1 MSTIHGAVELTDEN
15 FLDQPEHP
23 LLAEQPAVGWHELI
37 SLLTTV
43 ALADLAIYRGHG
55 YAGWAAILA
64 AVPVLLLVGSTRRA
78 GGLTPLMIGLM
89 LWAIALRL
97 VWCGGPLAVGVG
109 LVLLPAYVLALG
121 GRVPY
126 LFDGLAVM
134 ARLVVAGCLGVAAY
148 GRDVLKF
155 CRRFVPSQW
164 VATALPL
171 GVGSLFA
178 AVFLMANPDLVSEFN
193 HRLSALI
200 EALRDWIIQYS
211 AWEALFCLGVAW
223 AAIGLLRPLLPR
235 LASASLPQPRS
246 VTPSEP
252 APAPLYAALRN
263 TLLMVI
269 GLFGAYLIFEFRTLW
284 FRDFPK
290 KFHYSGY
297 AHEGAAWLTIALALA
312 TAVLSLI
319 FRGRIQHDPRIGRLR
334 TLAAIWSAESLI
346 LSVAVYHRLFIYV
359 GYNGMTRMRF
369 VGYFGVTAVVV
380 GFLLVVVKIA
390 RQKDFGWLLQRHLW
404 TLALAVFLFAI
415 TPVDYLAMRYNVQ
428 RVLSGD
434 PAPSVQFSVQ
444 PLNAEAL
451 LTLPP
456 LLACENE
463 TVRAGIQAL
472 LTDRQMK
479 AEEIARHP
487 AGGHWT
493 AFQLANH
500 KFLRQ
505 LQASLPVRPDR
516 PADAARQNAWERF
529 RAYAY
534 QWY

>member
-1 MSTIHGAVELTDEN
+1 MSTINGAVELPDES
-15 FLDQPEHP
+15 FLDRPEHP
-23 LLAEQPAVGWHELI
+23 LLAEQPAVGWLELI

-43 ALADLAIYRGHG
+43 ALADLALYRGHG
-55 YAGWAAILA
+55 YAGWAAIFA
-64 AVPVLLLVGSTRRA
+64 AAPVLLLVGSTRRA
-78 GGLTPLMIGLM
+78 GGLAPLVIGLM

-97 VWCGGPLAVGVG
+97 VWCGGPLAAGVG
-109 LVLLPAYVLALG
+109 LVLLPAYVLALS

-134 ARLVVAGCLGVAAY
+134 ARLVVAGCWGVAAY
-148 GRDVLKF
+148 GRDAVKF
-155 CRRFVPSQW
+155 CRKFVPSQW
-164 VATALPL
+164 IATALPL

-178 AVFLMANPDLVSEFN
+178 VVFLMANPDLVTEFN
-193 HRLSALI
+193 QRLSELM
-200 EALRDWIIQYS
+200 EVLRDWIIPYS
-211 AWEALFCLGVAW
+211 VWEVLFCLGVAW
-223 AAIGLLRPLLPR
+223 AAIGLLRPLLPGIANI
-235 LASASLPQPRS
+235 ASPQPS
-246 VTPSEP
+246 SDMSFEPTPV
-252 APAPLYAALRN
+252 PLYAAIRN
-263 TLLMVI
+263 TLLVVI

-334 TLAAIWSAESLI
+334 TLAAIWSAESVI
-346 LSVAVYHRLFIYV
+346 LAVAVYHRLFIYV

-380 GFLLVVVKIA
+380 GFLLVVIKIA
-390 RQKDFGWLLQRHLW
+390 RQKDFVWLLQRHLW
-404 TLALAVFLFAI
+404 TLSLAVYLFAI
-415 TPVDYLAMRYNVQ
+415 TPVDYLAMQYNVQ
-428 RVLSGD
+428 RVLAGD

-451 LTLPP
+451 LALPP

-463 TVRAGIQAL
+463 TIRAGIQAL

-479 AEEIARHP
+479 AEEVARHP

-493 AFQLANH
+493 AFQFANH

-505 LQASLPVRPDR
+505 LQASVPVHTGH